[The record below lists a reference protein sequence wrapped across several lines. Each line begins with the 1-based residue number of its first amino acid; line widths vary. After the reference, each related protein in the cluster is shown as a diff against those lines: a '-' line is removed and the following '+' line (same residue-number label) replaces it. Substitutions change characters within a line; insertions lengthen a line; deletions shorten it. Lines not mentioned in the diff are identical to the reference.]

1 MAEDDMLP
9 NMALKVD
16 GVQTGARASFL
27 KRTMGAL
34 QRMSAEMTDEML
46 LAALA
51 APSDLGTLARAIGDS
66 RLVDPAMQIDP
77 LAPAVARSLE
87 HRKVLLGLAGPMM
100 SSTQVAD
107 LLGLSRQAVD
117 KRRAASRLLAL
128 RIGSDW
134 QYPAFQFEDG
144 VVLPDLERVILSQ
157 EGADAWVVLDIL
169 LAQDSAI
176 GDRSLLDALRRHD
189 SQAIARALSQT
200 AGDGFA

>member
-1 MAEDDMLP
+1 MLT
-9 NMALKVD
+9 NMTLKADVA
-16 GVQTGARASFL
+16 QTGARASFMR
-27 KRTMGAL
+27 RTMGAL

-100 SSTQVAD
+100 SSTQVAE

-117 KRRAASRLLAL
+117 KRRAASRLFAF
-128 RIGSDW
+128 RMGSDW
-134 QYPAFQFEDG
+134 QYPAFQFDHG
-144 VVLPDLERVILSQ
+144 TVLPDLERVIASQ

-169 LAQDSAI
+169 LANDSAL
-176 GDRSLLDALRRHD
+176 GGRSLLDALRQRD
-189 SQAIARALSQT
+189 GQAVERALSQFVV
-200 AGDGFA
+200 DGFA

>member
-1 MAEDDMLP
+1 MLP
-9 NMALKVD
+9 NVTHKADV
-16 GVQTGARASFL
+16 VQTGARASFL
-27 KRTMGAL
+27 KRTMGAV

-46 LAALA
+46 FAALA

-87 HRKVLLGLAGPMM
+87 HRKILLGLAGPMM

-144 VVLPDLERVILSQ
+144 VVLPDLERVIISQ
-157 EGADAWVVLDIL
+157 GGADAWVVLDIL
-169 LAQDSAI
+169 LAQDSTL
-176 GDRSLLDALRRHD
+176 GGRSLLDALRQRD
-189 SQAIARALSQT
+189 GQAITRALSQSV
-200 AGDGFA
+200 ANGFA

>member
-1 MAEDDMLP
+1 MLS
-9 NMALKVD
+9 NIGLKADVA
-16 GVQTGARASFL
+16 QSGARASFL
-27 KRTMGAL
+27 KRTISAV

-66 RLVDPAMQIDP
+66 RLVDPAMKIDP
-77 LAPAVARSLE
+77 LAPAIARSLE
-87 HRKVLLGLAGPMM
+87 HRKILLGLAGPMM

-128 RIGSDW
+128 RMGSDW

-144 VVLPDLERVILSQ
+144 SVLPDLDRVIASQ
-157 EGADAWVVLDIL
+157 AGADPWVVLDIL
-169 LAQDSAI
+169 LAQDSAL
-176 GDRSLLDALRRHD
+176 GGRSLLDALRQHD
-189 SQAIARALSQT
+189 GQAVARALSQT
-200 AGDGFA
+200 QADGFA

>member
-1 MAEDDMLP
+1 MLP
-9 NMALKVD
+9 NLTLKADV
-16 GVQTGARASFL
+16 VQTGARASFL
-27 KRTMGAL
+27 KRTMNAV

-46 LAALA
+46 FAALA

-66 RLVDPAMQIDP
+66 RLVDPAMKIDP

-87 HRKVLLGLAGPMM
+87 HRKILLSHAGPMM

-144 VVLPDLERVILSQ
+144 AVLLDLERVLASQ
-157 EGADAWVVLDIL
+157 EGADTWVILDIL
-169 LAQDSAI
+169 LAQDSAL
-176 GDRSLLDALRRHD
+176 GGRSLLDALRQRD
-189 SQAIARALSQT
+189 AQAIARTINQAQT
-200 AGDGFA
+200 DGFA

>member
-1 MAEDDMLP
+1 MLS
-9 NMALKVD
+9 NIALKADVA
-16 GVQTGARASFL
+16 QSGARASFL
-27 KRTMGAL
+27 KRTISAV

-66 RLVDPAMQIDP
+66 RLVDPAMKIDP

-87 HRKVLLGLAGPMM
+87 HRKILLGLAGPMM

-144 VVLPDLERVILSQ
+144 AVLPDLDRVIASQ
-157 EGADAWVVLDIL
+157 DGADAWVVLDML
-169 LAQDSAI
+169 LAQDSAL
-176 GDRSLLDALRRHD
+176 GGRSLLDALRQSD
-189 SQAIARALSQT
+189 GQAVARALSQT
-200 AGDGFA
+200 QADGFA